1 VILQFVV
8 DDQLGV
14 DRSVVLKGFYK
25 VSVESFAPR
34 KRNAIG
40 WSDRLLGDAASQLD
54 QPLSRIAASIATVIA
69 NDAGRLTVE
78 QRDALRDATAAC
90 DHIDGIVAGLR
101 RLNRRR
107 EPGAVHRRWF
117 EVSALKSETERLICS
132 SLPHRRD
139 AIRWHGFDV
148 ARRVYGDPAI
158 ASRFLAGLIGTAM
171 RHAGSSLVG
180 GKAILVRANCPTDRQ
195 LLRLS
200 VSVEDGCFFG
210 GTAGDRSA
218 SIVNEKDDWVELAIW
233 RSFAGALFTHPE
245 IALRPNGGRE
255 MAFDL
260 PIDSPASV
268 ANQWARWR
276 HCHNW
281 QTRPSKADHP
291 AAILTVV
298 AGAAVS
304 PQAIEAFHRKL
315 ENDLGMYDFA
325 YRVSSRRWLVVW
337 DVDAAKAAARIESL
351 ASANLDSACPI
362 RLHWSTIGILTIREG
377 QTGRVLSDRL
387 ARELLSDSETGQ
399 FAGDQSADV
408 ETTVFRPSTV
418 PSDRLMAEMRHLAA
432 RVRSQNEHLLG
443 QARQLRPAERENR

>member
-1 VILQFVV
+1 VILQLVV

-14 DRSVVLKGFYK
+14 ERSVVLKGFYK

-34 KRNAIG
+34 KRNAIR
-40 WSDRLLGDAASQLD
+40 WSDRLLGDAASQLG
-54 QPLSRIAASIATVIA
+54 QPLSRIAASIAAVIA
-69 NDAGRLTVE
+69 SDAGRLSVD
-78 QRDALRDATAAC
+78 QHAALRDATAAC
-90 DHIDGIVAGLR
+90 DQIDAIVAGLR

-107 EPGAVHRRWF
+107 EPVDVHRRWF
-117 EVSALKSETERLICS
+117 EVAALQSETERWICGS
-132 SLPHRRD
+132 SPHRRV

-158 ASRFLAGLIGTAM
+158 ASRFLAGLIGAAM

-180 GKAILVRANCPTDRQ
+180 GKAIWVRANRPADRQ
-195 LLRLS
+195 ILRLS

-210 GTAGDRSA
+210 GSAGDHSA
-218 SIVNEKDDWVELAIW
+218 GVVHEKDDWVEPAIW
-233 RSFAGALFTHPE
+233 QSFAGALFTHPE

-255 MAFDL
+255 VAFDL

-268 ANQWARWR
+268 AIQWARWR
-276 HCHNW
+276 HFQGW
-281 QTRPSKADHP
+281 QTRSSGADHP

-304 PQAIEAFHRKL
+304 PPAIEAFHRKL
-315 ENDLGMYDFA
+315 EDDLGIYDFA
-325 YRVSSRRWLVVW
+325 YRISSRRWLVVW
-337 DVDAAKAAARIESL
+337 DIDAAKATARIESL
-351 ASANLDSACPI
+351 AAANLDSACPI
-362 RLHWSTIGILTIREG
+362 RLNWSTIGTLAIREG

-399 FAGDQSADV
+399 VAGDQSADA

-432 RVRSQNEHLLG
+432 RVRAQNEHLLG
-443 QARQLRPAERENR
+443 QARQLRPALRENR